1 MEVEKQFI
9 ESLIDKIGSCKS
21 IEDTSTLV
29 VGGSWLQHGP
39 PYLAAISALK
49 ANVGRVYLAAPKT
62 LSTVYR
68 IMSPDM
74 IVLPLP
80 DMKFTKGCARKL
92 IKWMPK
98 VKSILLGPGLGKG
111 CREGLEVF
119 IKETKNIPL
128 ILVDEAL
135 HYDIIRMLNSKMHIL
150 LVTAKEFQHLFDT
163 VLPENFEE
171 REKIVESKAREVN
184 VTVFLKDSNDII
196 SDGESTIVYNP
207 KIKYSFVHR
216 SLNVTAGLVS
226 AYITKGLTSFEA
238 GALASYVGGRICE
251 LAFERKGS
259 YFVSS
264 ELVEYIQSVHLE
276 LNSG

>member
-1 MEVEKQFI
+1 MELEKQLI
-9 ESLIDKIGSCKS
+9 ESIASKMFSFKN
-21 IEDTSTLV
+21 IEDTATLV
-29 VGGSWLQHGP
+29 VGGGWLQHGP

-68 IMSPDM
+68 SMSPDI

-98 VKSILLGPGLGKG
+98 VKSIILGPGLGKG

-135 HYDIIRMLNSKMHIL
+135 HYDIIRMLNNRMHIL
-150 LVTAKEFQHLFDT
+150 LVTAKEFQHLFDII
-163 VLPENFEE
+163 LPENFKE
-171 REKIVESKAREVN
+171 REKIVESKAREAN

-196 SDGESTIVYNP
+196 SDGESTIVYNL
-207 KIKYSFVHR
+207 KNMQDFVHR
-216 SLNVTAGLVS
+216 SLNVTAGLIA
-226 AYITKGLTSFEA
+226 AYIVKGLTTFEA
-238 GALASYVGGRICE
+238 AALASYVSGRICS
-251 LAFERKGS
+251 LVFERKGP
-259 YFVSS
+259 YFVPS
-264 ELVEYIQSVHLE
+264 ELIEYIQPVHLE
-276 LNSG
+276 FNI